1 MAKPVGNLR
10 VTAGGEPG
18 RVTIGPLSGFT
29 VAVTADRRRDEQAE
43 LIERRGGT
51 VVFGPVI
58 RTLPLGAEDEVRAAT
73 EALIVEPP
81 DLLVCST
88 ALGVRGW
95 FSALESLGLDLALL
109 DALDGVEVVVRGP
122 KAAGAALT
130 AGLHVDWHADP
141 ATYDELVHHLAARS
155 AVRADG
161 RPVRIALQ
169 RDGAEDDELAERF
182 RGLGYEVSV
191 VPVYR
196 WELPEDCGPAE
207 RLAAAV
213 ADEAVD
219 AVTFTSAHGVDNF
232 LTIAAAIGVDDR
244 VREACARGAVTV
256 VAVGPVTG
264 ARCRRRGLGP
274 AVEPRQPRLGAMV
287 QALVAAFAD
296 RAITLDLDG
305 RSVVVQGRQVLVDDE
320 PPVTLTDRERAV
332 LDALVRRPGVVVSK
346 QALLDQIWEGESD
359 DHVVEVTVGRL
370 RRRLGDAGGGIETVM
385 RRGYRL
391 VAG

>member
-1 MAKPVGNLR
+1 
-10 VTAGGEPG
+10 
-18 RVTIGPLSGFT
+18 VTIGSLSGFT

-43 LIERRGGT
+43 LIERRGGA

-58 RTLPLGAEDEVRAAT
+58 RTLPLGAEEEVRAAT
-73 EALIVEPP
+73 EELIAAPP

-95 FSALESLGLDLALL
+95 FSALESLGLDQALL

-130 AGLHVDWHADP
+130 ASLHVDWHADP
-141 ATYDELVHHLAARS
+141 ATYDELVHHLAERS

-169 RDGAEDDELAERF
+169 RDGAEDDELAGRF
-182 RGLGYEVSV
+182 RALGYDVSV

-207 RLAAAV
+207 RLAVAV
-213 ADEAVD
+213 AEETVD

-232 LTIAAAIGVDDR
+232 LAIAEGIGAAEGVLA
-244 VREACARGAVTV
+244 ACRSGAVTV

-264 ARCRRRGLGP
+264 ARCARRGLGA

-287 QALVAAFAD
+287 QALVASFAD
-296 RAITLDLDG
+296 RAVTLDLDG
-305 RSVVVQGRQVLVDDE
+305 RSVVVQGRQVLVDDA

-332 LDALVRRPGVVVSK
+332 LDALARRPGVVVSK
-346 QALLDQIWEGESD
+346 RALLEQIWEGESD